1 MVISLQVIGYAFII
15 FQQGIA
21 RPETVPAYMV
31 EITTQL
37 HFMVQLRVYGIH
49 VGSIH
54 RTCHVLT
61 DVEMTSVGMIV
72 PPINQCLDTCGLM
85 TYLPIKLR

>member
-1 MVISLQVIGYAFII
+1 MVIPLQVIGYAFII

-31 EITTQL
+31 EITAQL

-72 PPINQCLDTCGLM
+72 PPINQCLDACGLM